1 MIDIEYVKENIDGI
15 MDLFCQLHGD
25 LSRSSKSQHR
35 KGMLSDWTKLS
46 YKPVVA
52 LWWEKQEMKNRIA
65 SNREISQMLH
75 DQIEALEK
83 EKQTLFSNNI
93 YLKERVVKLESSAE
107 RDRKEHLILKEVVSR
122 MFDKHEVFQINH
134 EFHEASGH
142 HLYLKSKKSNG
153 ED

>member
-52 LWWEKQEMKNRIA
+52 LYHNKQELKNRIA
-65 SNREISQMLH
+65 IMRSRSIELH
-75 DQIEALEK
+75 DQIDALEK

-93 YLKERVVKLESSAE
+93 YLKERVVELESSVE

>member
-35 KGMLSDWTKLS
+35 KGMPSDWTKLS

-52 LWWEKQEMKNRIA
+52 LWWEKQSLKNIIA
-65 SNREISQMLH
+65 SNRETFIELYE
-75 DQIEALEK
+75 QIDALEK
-83 EKQTLFSNNI
+83 EKKTLFSNNI
-93 YLKERVVKLESSAE
+93 NLKERVVELESSVE
-107 RDRKEHLILKEVVSR
+107 RDLEEHLILKEVVSR

-134 EFHEASGH
+134 EFHEASGR
-142 HLYLKSKKSNG
+142 HLNLKCQKKSK
-153 ED
+153 

>member
-52 LWWEKQEMKNRIA
+52 LYHNKQELKNRIA
-65 SNREISQMLH
+65 TMRSSHIELH
-75 DQIEALEK
+75 DQIDALEK
-83 EKQTLFSNNI
+83 EKHALISKNI
-93 YLKERVVKLESSAE
+93 PLEERVDKLESSVE

-142 HLYLKSKKSNG
+142 HLYLK
-153 ED
+153 

>member
-75 DQIEALEK
+75 DQIDALEK

-93 YLKERVVKLESSAE
+93 YLKERVVKLESSVE

-122 MFDKHEVFQINH
+122 MFGTSEVFQINL
-134 EFHEASGH
+134 EFHKASGR

>member
-1 MIDIEYVKENIDGI
+1 MVDIEYVKENIDGI

-35 KGMLSDWTKLS
+35 KGMLADWTKLS

-52 LWWEKQEMKNRIA
+52 LYHNKWELKNRIA
-65 SNREISQMLH
+65 IMRSSHIELH
-75 DQIEALEK
+75 DQIDALEK

-107 RDRKEHLILKEVVSR
+107 RDRKEHLILQEVLSR
-122 MFDKHEVFQINH
+122 MFDNHEVFQINH

>member
-1 MIDIEYVKENIDGI
+1 MVDIEYVKENIDGI

-52 LWWEKQEMKNRIA
+52 LYHNKQELKNRIA
-65 SNREISQMLH
+65 TNREISQMLH
-75 DQIEALEK
+75 DQIDALEK

-93 YLKERVVKLESSAE
+93 YLKERVVKLESSDE
-107 RDRKEHLILKEVVSR
+107 RDRKEYLILKEVLSR
-122 MFDKHEVFQINH
+122 VCGEHLVFQINSK
-134 EFHEASGH
+134 FHEESGH
-142 HLYLKSKKSNG
+142 ELHLKCVKESK
-153 ED
+153 

>member
-52 LWWEKQEMKNRIA
+52 LYHNKQELKNRIA
-65 SNREISQMLH
+65 IMRSSHIELH
-75 DQIEALEK
+75 DKIDALEK

-93 YLKERVVKLESSAE
+93 YLKERVVKLESSVE
-107 RDRKEHLILKEVVSR
+107 RDRKEHLILQEVLSR

-134 EFHEASGH
+134 EFHEASGR
-142 HLYLKSKKSNG
+142 HLNLKCQKKSK
-153 ED
+153 

>member
-35 KGMLSDWTKLS
+35 KGMLADWTKLS

-52 LWWEKQEMKNRIA
+52 LYHNKWELKNRIA
-65 SNREISQMLH
+65 IMRSSHIELH
-75 DQIEALEK
+75 DQIDALEK

-93 YLKERVVKLESSAE
+93 YLKERVVKLESSVE

-134 EFHEASGH
+134 EFHEASGR
-142 HLYLKSKKSNG
+142 HLNLKCQKKSK
-153 ED
+153 

>member
-52 LWWEKQEMKNRIA
+52 LYHNKQELKNRIA

-75 DQIEALEK
+75 DQIDALEK

-93 YLKERVVKLESSAE
+93 YLKERVVKLESSVE

>member
-1 MIDIEYVKENIDGI
+1 MIDFEYVKENIDGI
-15 MDLFCQLHGD
+15 MELFCQLHGD

-35 KGMLSDWTKLS
+35 KGMQSDWTKLS

-52 LWWEKQEMKNRIA
+52 LYHNKQSLKDRIA
-65 SNREISQMLH
+65 CNQEIFIELH
-75 DQIEALEK
+75 EQIDALEK
-83 EKQTLFSNNI
+83 EKHTLFSNNL

-107 RDRKEHLILKEVVSR
+107 RDRKEHIILQEVLSR
-122 MFDKHEVFQINH
+122 MFGKHEVFQINH

>member
-1 MIDIEYVKENIDGI
+1 MVDIEYVKENIDGI

-75 DQIEALEK
+75 DQIDALED
-83 EKQTLFSNNI
+83 EKHTSFSNNI
-93 YLKERVVKLESSAE
+93 YLQDRVVKLESSVE
-107 RDRKEHLILKEVVSR
+107 RDRKEHHTLQKVLSR

-134 EFHEASGH
+134 EFHEASGR
-142 HLYLKSKKSNG
+142 HLNLKCQKKSK
-153 ED
+153 

>member
-1 MIDIEYVKENIDGI
+1 MIDIEYVKENMDGI

-52 LWWEKQEMKNRIA
+52 LYHNKQELKNRIA
-65 SNREISQMLH
+65 IMRSSHIELH
-75 DQIEALEK
+75 AQTDALEK
-83 EKQTLFSNNI
+83 EKQTLLSNNI

-107 RDRKEHLILKEVVSR
+107 RDRKEHLILPEVLSR
-122 MFDKHEVFQINH
+122 MFGEPEVFQINH
-134 EFHEASGH
+134 EFHEASGR
-142 HLYLKSKKSNG
+142 HLHLKSNKSNG

>member
-35 KGMLSDWTKLS
+35 KGMLADWTKLS

-52 LWWEKQEMKNRIA
+52 LYHNKWELKNRIA
-65 SNREISQMLH
+65 IMRSSHIELH
-75 DQIEALEK
+75 DQIDALEK

-107 RDRKEHLILKEVVSR
+107 RDRKEHLILQEVLSR

-134 EFHEASGH
+134 EFHEASGR
-142 HLYLKSKKSNG
+142 HLNLKCQKKSK
-153 ED
+153 

>member
-1 MIDIEYVKENIDGI
+1 MIDIEYVKENIHEI

-52 LWWEKQEMKNRIA
+52 LYHNKQELKNRIA
-65 SNREISQMLH
+65 TMRSRSIELH
-75 DQIEALEK
+75 DQIDALEK

-107 RDRKEHLILKEVVSR
+107 RDRKEHLILQEVLSR
-122 MFDKHEVFQINH
+122 MFWQ
-134 EFHEASGH
+134 S
-142 HLYLKSKKSNG
+142 
-153 ED
+153 

>member
-35 KGMLSDWTKLS
+35 KGMLSDWTKIS

-52 LWWEKQEMKNRIA
+52 LYHNKQELKNRIA

-75 DQIEALEK
+75 DQIDALEK

-93 YLKERVVKLESSAE
+93 YLKERVVKLESSVE
-107 RDRKEHLILKEVVSR
+107 RDRKEHLILQEVLSR

>member
-1 MIDIEYVKENIDGI
+1 MIDIDYVKENIDGI

-75 DQIEALEK
+75 DQIDALEK
-83 EKQTLFSNNI
+83 EKHALISKNI
-93 YLKERVVKLESSAE
+93 PLKERVDKLESSDE
-107 RDRKEHLILKEVVSR
+107 RDRNEHLILKEVVSR

>member
-35 KGMLSDWTKLS
+35 KGMLADWTKLS

-52 LWWEKQEMKNRIA
+52 LYHNKQELKNRIA
-65 SNREISQMLH
+65 TNREISQMLH

-93 YLKERVVKLESSAE
+93 YLKERVVKLESSVE
-107 RDRKEHLILKEVVSR
+107 RDRKEHLILQGVLSR
-122 MFDKHEVFQINH
+122 MFGEPEVFQINSK
-134 EFHEASGH
+134 FHDASGR
-142 HLYLKSKKSNG
+142 HLDLKSNKSNG

>member
-15 MDLFCQLHGD
+15 MDLFCQLHDD

-35 KGMLSDWTKLS
+35 KGMVSDWTKLS

-52 LWWEKQEMKNRIA
+52 LYHNKQSLKTIIA
-65 SNREISQMLH
+65 SNRETFIELYE
-75 DQIEALEK
+75 QIDALEK
-83 EKQTLFSNNI
+83 EKKTLFSNNI
-93 YLKERVVKLESSAE
+93 NLKERVVKLESSVE

>member
-52 LWWEKQEMKNRIA
+52 LYHNKWELKNRIA
-65 SNREISQMLH
+65 IMRSSHIELH
-75 DQIEALEK
+75 DQIDALEK

-107 RDRKEHLILKEVVSR
+107 RDRKEHLILQEVLSR
-122 MFDKHEVFQINH
+122 MFGKHEVFQINH
-134 EFHEASGH
+134 EFHEASGR
-142 HLYLKSKKSNG
+142 HLNLKCQKKSK
-153 ED
+153 